1 LDKTR
6 SRIFRLTKWSALLA
20 AGTLAVVACRPEDA
34 TPAPTVAATPSLV
47 PVAASIVPSAEPT
60 MAPTPEPTVAPTPEP
75 TVAPTPEPTVAPTPE
90 PTMAPTPEPTMAPT
104 PEPTVAPTP
113 EPTVA
118 PTPEPT
124 MAPTPEP
131 TLAPVES
138 ASPVVSESPSASGIV
153 APTVSGSFT
162 LPEDAVVPEGSTWTV
177 QLQDTSLADAPA
189 TLIAEASGTF
199 EDPSPTSIEFSIAY
213 DPALIM
219 ETNTLTL
226 LVRVEDSAGLLL
238 YINDTSVPVLTDPDH
253 TTEVEIPIVAAS
265 GAMDQATA
273 LPSESPVS

>member
-1 LDKTR
+1 
-6 SRIFRLTKWSALLA
+6 
-20 AGTLAVVACRPEDA
+20 
-34 TPAPTVAATPSLV
+34 
-47 PVAASIVPSAEPT
+47 

-90 PTMAPTPEPTMAPT
+90 PTVAPT

-124 MAPTPEP
+124 PEPTVAPTPEP
-131 TLAPVES
+131 TVAPTPEPTIAPTIAPTMEPSLAPTMAASMTPTES

-162 LPEDAVVPEGSTWTV
+162 LPEGAVLPEGSTWIV

-189 TLIAEASGTF
+189 TVIAEESGII
-199 EDPSPTSIEFSIAY
+199 EDPTLTVFEFSIAY
-213 DPALIM
+213 DPALIL

-226 LVRVEDSAGLLL
+226 TAMIQDPSGLLL
-238 YINDTSVPVLTDPDH
+238 YTNDTSVPVLTDPNQ
-253 TTEVEIPIVAAS
+253 TTEVEFPLVPAS
-265 GAMDQATA
+265 STMDVATA
-273 LPSESPVS
+273 LPSESPPS